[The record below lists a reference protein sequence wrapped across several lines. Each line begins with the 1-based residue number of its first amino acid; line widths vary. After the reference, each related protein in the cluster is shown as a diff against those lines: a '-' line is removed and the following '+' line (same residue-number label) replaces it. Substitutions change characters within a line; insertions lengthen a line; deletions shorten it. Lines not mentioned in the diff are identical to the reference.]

1 MNYTPCIKAIKWF
14 REKIVF
20 SRDFTDINRNLID
33 YREDK
38 RMLQAIVSAARTAD
52 VGIEDIRFEID
63 QQEIDLHSENIP
75 EQMRGMMT
83 ALRAFSEALKQ
94 NGNEAEASLSMGKL
108 KSTTYHSG
116 IDQLGESHRYESE

>member
-1 MNYTPCIKAIKWF
+1 
-14 REKIVF
+14 
-20 SRDFTDINRNLID
+20 
-33 YREDK
+33 
-38 RMLQAIVSAARTAD
+38 MLQAIVSAARTAD